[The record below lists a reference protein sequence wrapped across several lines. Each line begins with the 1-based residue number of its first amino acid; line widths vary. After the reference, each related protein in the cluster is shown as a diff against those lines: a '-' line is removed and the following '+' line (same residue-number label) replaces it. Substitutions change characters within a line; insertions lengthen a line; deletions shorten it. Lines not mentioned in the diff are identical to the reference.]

1 MSGPRTG
8 PPAGSTAPTSEDVL
22 MTEANEHRRTVLVVE
37 DDPGVRSTLDQL
49 LRFEG
54 YRVLLAPDGLRGLA
68 LIEEESPD
76 LAVVDVVMPG
86 LDGLA
91 LCRMLRRRGD
101 RLPVLVLTARD
112 QIGDRVAGLDAGAD
126 DYLAKPFATEELLAR
141 IRALLRRTAPPEAAA
156 ELLAVGDLTLDPAT
170 RQAHRGPHPLDLTKT
185 EFDVLELLLDNPG
198 VVLTRAQIY
207 ERIWGYDFDTT
218 SRSLDVYIGYLRR
231 KTEHDGA
238 PRVIHTVRNVG
249 FTVRSA

>member
-1 MSGPRTG
+1 
-8 PPAGSTAPTSEDVL
+8 
-22 MTEANEHRRTVLVVE
+22 MTEAFEHPRTVLVVE

-54 YRVLLAPDGLRGLA
+54 YRVLLAPDGLRGLS

-141 IRALLRRTAPPEAAA
+141 IRALLRRLAPPESAA
-156 ELLAVGDLTLDPAT
+156 EALSVGDLSLDPAT
-170 RQAHRGPHPLDLTKT
+170 RSAHRGALPLDLTKT
-185 EFDVLELLLDNPG
+185 EFDVLELLLRNPG
-198 VVLTRAQIY
+198 VVLTRTQIY
-207 ERIWGYDFDTT
+207 ERIWGYDFDTA

-231 KTEHDGA
+231 KTEQDGA
-238 PRVIHTVRNVG
+238 PRLIHTVRNVG
-249 FTVRSA
+249 YTVRPA

>member
-1 MSGPRTG
+1 
-8 PPAGSTAPTSEDVL
+8 

>member
-1 MSGPRTG
+1 
-8 PPAGSTAPTSEDVL
+8 

-37 DDPGVRSTLDQL
+37 DDPGVRSTLDHL

-68 LIEEESPD
+68 LIEEEVPD

-141 IRALLRRTAPPEAAA
+141 IRALLRRTAPPEATT
-156 ELLAVGDLTLDPAT
+156 ELLSFGDLTLDPAT

-238 PRVIHTVRNVG
+238 SRVIHTVRNVG